1 MKIALLSD
9 IHGNSLALD
18 AVLNDIE
25 NRGGVS
31 AYWCLGDFV
40 ALGPDP
46 VGVLQ
51 RLERLRNASFI
62 RGNTDRYVAFGD
74 RPTPTIEE
82 AASDRSLLPA
92 LVEVA
97 NTFAWTQGM
106 VTAAGWLDWLRSL
119 PLEFRDRVAEHVPVL
134 CVHAEPGRDDGPGLP
149 PELSLGDLASRLK
162 ECGATVICVGHT
174 HHSIDRV
181 VNRTRLINPGAVS
194 LSSDSDGAAHYAILD
209 TIGGRLQVSL
219 RSVPYDRDSVI
230 AQLEAVQHPGRG
242 FLIRHLR
249 DV

>member
-18 AVLNDIE
+18 AVLDDIE
-25 NRGGVS
+25 KTGGVN

-51 RLERLRNASFI
+51 RLERLQNASFI

-74 RPTPTIEE
+74 RPAPTMEE

-106 VTAAGWLDWLRSL
+106 VTAGGWLDWLRSL
-119 PLEFRDRVAEHVPVL
+119 PLEFRDHVAEDAPVL
-134 CVHAEPGRDDGPGLP
+134 CVHSEPGRDDGPGLP
-149 PELSLGDLASRLK
+149 QELSSGDLAGRLK

-174 HHSIDRV
+174 HHAIDRAADG
-181 VNRTRLINPGAVS
+181 TRLINPGAVS
-194 LSSDSDGAAHYAILD
+194 LSSDGDGAARYAVLD
-209 TIGGRLQVSL
+209 TTGGRLQVSL
-219 RSVPYDRDSVI
+219 RSVPYDRDLVI
-230 AQLEAVQHPGRG
+230 AQLEAVQHPGRA

-249 DV
+249 EA